1 MRITHTLPNSPDR
14 QVNHSWWLKWLIP
27 GCRRQDYVLGL
38 ANSFVWTIWLKKKV
52 RKEGWVKENKVC
64 GRSRRRRICLNHHF
78 VVAVFLLSQKSHSD
92 WYKGWCVCKMNLACV
107 NLYHRKFSLELKSW
121 FSFTFFL
128 WSFIMRNNFMSF
140 LSHWTRRTC
149 PFLFTF
155 SF

>member
-1 MRITHTLPNSPDR
+1 MAYPRMQKARLCAGISKQLCLDHL
-14 QVNHSWWLKWLIP
+14 V
-27 GCRRQDYVLGL
+27 
-38 ANSFVWTIWLKKKV
+38 KKKV

-78 VVAVFLLSQKSHSD
+78 VVAVLSQKSHSD

-107 NLYHRKFSLELKSW
+107 NLYHRKFSMELKSW

-128 WSFIMRNNFMSF
+128 WSFIMRNSFMSF